1 MLFGGDIMDVP
12 RVARLREEI
21 RKEASD
27 IIQRRMKDPRI
38 GFTTVTDV
46 EVSADL
52 RHVKIFVS
60 VLGDEEARARTV
72 EGLERAKG
80 FVRTELGRRI
90 RLRHTPEI
98 QFAYDPSLERG
109 ARLMRLLSE
118 LDTRGDGVPQQGE
131 QQREPGQDG
140 HDAGPRAHEE
150 EHGDR

>member
-118 LDTRGDGVPQQGE
+118 LETSGDGVPRQDASEG
-131 QQREPGQDG
+131 DG
-140 HDAGPRAHEE
+140 HAAGSRADEE